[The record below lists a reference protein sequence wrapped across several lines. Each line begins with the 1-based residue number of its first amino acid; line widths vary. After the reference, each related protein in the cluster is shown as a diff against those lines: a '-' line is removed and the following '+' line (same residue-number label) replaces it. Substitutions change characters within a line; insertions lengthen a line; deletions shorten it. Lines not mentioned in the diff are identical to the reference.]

1 MKTAN
6 GMVVTM
12 HYTLTDDSGNT
23 LDSSNGREPL
33 AYLHGFGNIIPGLET
48 ALEGSEVG
56 FKSIVDVAAID
67 GYGERDPAAVF
78 EAPREQFPDDMDVT
92 PGTRVF
98 ADGPNG
104 PIPFTIME
112 VTESNVKLDAN
123 HPLAGMNL
131 HFDVEV
137 VEVRVATDEE
147 IAHGHV
153 HGAGHEHEHEH
164 EHGPDCGHDHG

>member
-12 HYTLTDDSGNT
+12 HYTLTDDSGT
-23 LDSSNGREPL
+23 TIDSSAGREPL
-33 AYLHGFGNIIPGLET
+33 TYLHGYGNIIPGLET
-48 ALEGSEVG
+48 ALEGSEAG
-56 FKSIVDVAAID
+56 FKSRIDVEASE
-67 GYGERDPAAVF
+67 GYGERDANAVF

-112 VTESNVKLDAN
+112 VTDSNVKLDAN

-131 HFDVEV
+131 HFDVEIM
-137 VEVRVATDEE
+137 EVRAATDEE
-147 IAHGHV
+147 ISHGHV
-153 HGAGHEHEHEH
+153 HDGSHDHEH
-164 EHGPDCGHDHG
+164 

>member
-12 HYTLTDDSGNT
+12 HYTLTDDSGT
-23 LDSSNGREPL
+23 TIDSSAGREPL
-33 AYLHGFGNIIPGLET
+33 IYLHGYGNIIPGLET
-48 ALEGSEVG
+48 ALEGSEAG
-56 FKSIVDVAAID
+56 FKSRIDVTASE
-67 GYGERDPAAVF
+67 GYGERDTNAVF
-78 EAPREQFPDDMDVT
+78 EAPREQFPDDMDIT

-131 HFDVEV
+131 HFDVEII
-137 VEVRVATDEE
+137 EVRAASDEE
-147 IAHGHV
+147 ISHGHV
-153 HGAGHEHEHEH
+153 HDGSHDHEH
-164 EHGPDCGHDHG
+164 